1 LAATGAAEPENK
13 TTGELQMLKIWD
25 PTNFRRTL
33 GGLSLIL
40 APILFAIA
48 EITYPT
54 SNGNG
59 AQQLESAA
67 RNHDVMLADI
77 YFGIAS
83 AILFMPAI
91 YALLHVTRL
100 RGVVLGHVAAILTV
114 AGLGL
119 AHLALGGL
127 QLMLWAM
134 AGPGVDR
141 QVMASFIDKTMQN
154 PAGLP
159 LILGHEL
166 FAIGVVLF
174 GVAIWRSGFGYR
186 WAGPA
191 IAVGVVLDIV
201 GGTVGLPDVLM
212 AIVSDGIFVT
222 GLAAVGLKVLL
233 TSDREWEVG
242 VLPDPSETAPVI
254 STARA

>member
-1 LAATGAAEPENK
+1 
-13 TTGELQMLKIWD
+13 MLKIWD

-33 GGLSLIL
+33 GGLCLIL
-40 APILFAIA
+40 APILFAVA
-48 EITYPT
+48 EITYPA
-54 SNGNG
+54 SDGNG
-59 AQQLESAA
+59 AAQLDIAA

-83 AILFMPAI
+83 AILFIPAVF
-91 YALLHVTRL
+91 ALLHVTRR

-114 AGLGL
+114 AGVCL

-134 AGPGVDR
+134 AGDGADS
-141 QVMASFIDKTMQN
+141 QVMASFIDKTQQN

-159 LILGHEL
+159 LVLGHEL
-166 FAIGVVLF
+166 FAF
-174 GVAIWRSGFGYR
+174 GMIVFGIAVWRSGFGYR

-191 IAVGVVLDIV
+191 IALGVVIDIV
-201 GGTVGLPDVLM
+201 GGTIGLPDPLIS
-212 AIVSDGIFVT
+212 IVSDAIFVT

-233 TSDREWEVG
+233 TPDSAWETDAVTERSPQRVG
-242 VLPDPSETAPVI
+242 VAVGQPS
-254 STARA
+254 

>member
-1 LAATGAAEPENK
+1 
-13 TTGELQMLKIWD
+13 MLKIWD

-33 GGLSLIL
+33 GGLCLIL

-48 EITYPT
+48 EITYPA
-54 SNGNG
+54 SDGNG
-59 AQQLESAA
+59 AAQLDIAA

-83 AILFMPAI
+83 AILFIPAF
-91 YALLHVTRL
+91 YVLLHITRR

-114 AGLGL
+114 TGVCL

-134 AGPGVDR
+134 AGDSADR
-141 QVMASFIDKTMQN
+141 QVFASFIDRTQQN
-154 PAGLP
+154 AAGLP
-159 LILGHEL
+159 LVLGHEL
-166 FAIGVVLF
+166 FAFGLIVL
-174 GVAIWRSGFGYR
+174 GVAVWRSGFGYR

-191 IAVGVVLDIV
+191 IALGVVIDIV
-201 GGTVGLPDVLM
+201 GGTIGLPDPYIS
-212 AIVSDGIFVT
+212 IVSDAIFVT

-233 TSDREWEVG
+233 TPDSAWETDAVTEGSPLRVG
-242 VLPDPSETAPVI
+242 GV
-254 STARA
+254 ARQTS

>member
-1 LAATGAAEPENK
+1 
-13 TTGELQMLKIWD
+13 MLKIWN

-33 GGLSLIL
+33 GGICLIL

-48 EITYPT
+48 EITYP
-54 SNGNG
+54 SSDGNG
-59 AQQLESAA
+59 AAQLDLAA

-83 AILFMPAI
+83 AILFMPAV
-91 YALLHVTRL
+91 YALLQITR
-100 RGVVLGHVAAILTV
+100 RRAVVLGHVAAILTV
-114 AGLGL
+114 TGVCL

-134 AGPGVDR
+134 AAPGVDR
-141 QVMASFIDKTMQN
+141 QAMAAFIDKTMQN

-159 LILGHEL
+159 LVLGHEL
-166 FAIGVVLF
+166 FALGIIVV
-174 GVAIWRSGFGYR
+174 GIAVWRSGFGYR

-191 IAVGVVLDIV
+191 IAIGVVLDIV
-201 GGTVGLPDVLM
+201 GGTIGLPDVLVSV
-212 AIVSDGIFVT
+212 VSDAIFVT

-233 TSDREWEVG
+233 TSDSAWEAG
-242 VLPDPSETAPVI
+242 AEPV
-254 STARA
+254 RAEPRRAVSAVQA

>member
-1 LAATGAAEPENK
+1 
-13 TTGELQMLKIWD
+13 MLKIWN

-40 APILFAIA
+40 APILFAVA
-48 EITYPT
+48 EITYPA
-54 SNGNG
+54 SDGNG
-59 AQQLESAA
+59 AAQLDIAT

-83 AILFMPAI
+83 AILFIPAV
-91 YALLHVTRL
+91 YALLHVTRR
-100 RGVVLGHVAAILTV
+100 RGVVLGHVAAILTI
-114 AGLGL
+114 AGVCL

-134 AGPGVDR
+134 AGDGADR
-141 QVMASFIDKTMQN
+141 QVMASFIDKTQQN

-159 LILGHEL
+159 LVLGHEL
-166 FAIGVVLF
+166 FAF
-174 GVAIWRSGFGYR
+174 GIIVFGIAVWRSGFGYR

-191 IAVGVVLDIV
+191 IALGVVIDIV
-201 GGTVGLPDVLM
+201 GGTIGLPDPLIS
-212 AIVSDGIFVT
+212 IVSDAIFVT

-233 TSDREWEVG
+233 TPDSAWETDAVTERSPQRVG
-242 VLPDPSETAPVI
+242 VAVGQPS
-254 STARA
+254 

>member
-1 LAATGAAEPENK
+1 
-13 TTGELQMLKIWD
+13 MLKFWD

-33 GGLSLIL
+33 GGLCLIL

-48 EITYPT
+48 EITYPA
-54 SNGNG
+54 SDGNG
-59 AQQLESAA
+59 AQQLEVAA
-67 RNHDVMLADI
+67 ANHNVMLADI

-83 AILFMPAI
+83 AILFIPAV
-91 YALLHVTRL
+91 YALLQVTRN

-114 AGLGL
+114 AGVCL

-141 QVMASFIDKTMQN
+141 AAMAAFIDKTIQN

-159 LILGHEL
+159 LVLGHEL
-166 FAIGVVLF
+166 FAF
-174 GVAIWRSGFGYR
+174 GVIVFGIAVWRSGFGYR

-191 IAVGVVLDIV
+191 IAIGVAIDIV
-201 GGTVGLPDVLM
+201 GGTIGLPDLLIG
-212 AIVSDGIFVT
+212 IVSDAILVT

-233 TSDREWEVG
+233 TPDAEWDNG
-242 VLPDPSETAPVI
+242 PV
-254 STARA
+254 TARSSQRAGVAIRQPS